1 MADFDVRDA
10 PVRGA
15 PGVAIAGEVDM
26 ATAPAL
32 QRALDGAIRDSHGVF
47 VVDLSDV
54 EFLDSIGLHLL
65 LRARSLLG
73 RQDRAI
79 VLVCPAGG
87 VRHVLDV
94 TGAAA
99 LFTTYPSRDAA
110 ARALVPAR
118 RS

>member
-1 MADFDVRDA
+1 MAGFDVRDA

-15 PGVAIAGEVDM
+15 PGVAIGGEIDIAAV
-26 ATAPAL
+26 PAL

-47 VVDLSDV
+47 VVDLSDA
-54 EFLDSIGLHLL
+54 EFLDSSGIHLL

-79 VLVCPAGG
+79 VLVCPAGD
-87 VRHVLDV
+87 VRRALDV
-94 TGAAA
+94 TGAAG